1 MALTNTGSALLYS
14 LPSLDFIT
22 KLSLAFGFSTWVF
35 QAFLGRF
42 AYFQSAD
49 CLEMDTV
56 ALLAEYQWTKALE
69 TT

>member
-35 QAFLGRF
+35 QVFLGRF

-49 CLEMDTV
+49 RLEMDTV
-56 ALLAEYQWTKALE
+56 ALLAEYRWTKALE